1 MINCMHY
8 YHLMTHCRVFDTA
21 GEGDSTALPA
31 GVQLSAVEV
40 DVQVP
45 VVGPVSSTA

>member
-1 MINCMHY
+1 
-8 YHLMTHCRVFDTA
+8 MTHRRVFDAA

-40 DVQVP
+40 DIQVP
-45 VVGPVSSTA
+45 VVGPMSAAA